1 MRQEYLASLQMYS
14 MGHGHLAGLSRS
26 GLAGLAVASSDHSR
40 GLPLTMLHAYRL
52 HSALLERG
60 GRGGGGGCLGNSRSQ
75 AFRQQSS

>member
-1 MRQEYLASLQMYS
+1 MYA

-60 GRGGGGGCLGNSRSQ
+60 GRGGGGEAAWATHDHKPSDSSPLDIPSNSS
-75 AFRQQSS
+75 